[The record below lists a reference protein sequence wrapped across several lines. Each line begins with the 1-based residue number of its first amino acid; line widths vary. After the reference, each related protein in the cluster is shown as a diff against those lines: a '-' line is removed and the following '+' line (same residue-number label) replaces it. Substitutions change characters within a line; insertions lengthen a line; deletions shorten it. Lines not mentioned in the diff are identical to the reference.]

1 MYHGPREH
9 VVEFFEQ
16 QGFVCPERKGV
27 ADFLQEVT
35 SRKDQKVCRHAT
47 HVAPLLPERLGGWLT
62 YCPQMTTSSLS
73 FAVSCELH
81 AAKSRRI
88 AAWQS
93 V

>member
-35 SRKDQKVCRHAT
+35 SRKDQKVR
-47 HVAPLLPERLGGWLT
+47 RLTLNSAVRAKVMALDSILT
-62 YCPQMTTSSLS
+62 
-73 FAVSCELH
+73 E
-81 AAKSRRI
+81 
-88 AAWQS
+88 
-93 V
+93 

>member
-35 SRKDQKVCRHAT
+35 SRKDQKVR
-47 HVAPLLPERLGGWLT
+47 G
-62 YCPQMTTSSLS
+62 S
-73 FAVSCELH
+73 FDC
-81 AAKSRRI
+81 
-88 AAWQS
+88 WC
-93 V
+93 